1 MLKALLI
8 DDEAH
13 CAERIKKLLIPH
25 ENTFQLI
32 GVSTTVSEG
41 IKAIEAL
48 KPDVVFLDIQ
58 IHDQTGFELLDQL
71 KTIHF
76 DIIFTTAHNNYA
88 INAFKYSALDYLLKP
103 ITKIDF
109 DAALEKFQK
118 KNSLEETAHKL
129 NVLFHN
135 LITQSE
141 GLKKMAIPTLEG
153 FVFAEISEI
162 IRCESDGNY
171 THITLKNNEKI
182 TASKTLKYFEEL
194 LPTLNF
200 FRIHKSHLI
209 NLNYVEKY
217 LKGKGGY
224 VHMNDGKNIE
234 VAVRRKEGFLQKL
247 GKH

>member
-13 CAERIKKLLIPH
+13 CAERIKKLLVPYESTI
-25 ENTFQLI
+25 QLL
-32 GVSTTVSEG
+32 GTYTTVDDG
-41 IKAIEAL
+41 IKAIEAVQ
-48 KPDVVFLDIQ
+48 PDVVFLDIQ
-58 IHDQTGFELLDQL
+58 IHDQTGFDLLDKL
-71 KTIHF
+71 ATIPF
-76 DIIFTTAHNNYA
+76 EVIFTTAHNNYA
-88 INAFKYSALDYLLKP
+88 IDAFKYSALDYLLKP

-109 DAALEKFQK
+109 DAAVLKFQK
-118 KNSLEETAHKL
+118 KNSLEETTNKL
-129 NVLFHN
+129 KVLFHN
-135 LITQSE
+135 LSTQTE
-141 GLKKMAIPTLEG
+141 GLKKMAIPTLDG
-153 FVFAEISEI
+153 FVFVAISEI

-171 THITLKNNEKI
+171 THITLKNGEHL
-182 TASKTLKYFEEL
+182 TASKTLKHFEDV

-224 VHMNDGKNIE
+224 VQMNDGKNIE

-247 GKH
+247 LK

>member
-13 CAERIKKLLIPH
+13 CVERIKKLLIPY
-25 ENTFQLI
+25 ENTLQLL
-32 GVSTTVSEG
+32 GVFTTVSEG
-41 IKAIEAL
+41 ITAIETL
-48 KPDVVFLDIQ
+48 EPDVVFLDIQ

-71 KTIHF
+71 KNINF
-76 DIIFTTAHNNYA
+76 EVIFTTAHNNYA

-103 ITKIDF
+103 ITKADF
-109 DAALEKFQK
+109 DAALEKLQQ
-118 KNSLEETAHKL
+118 KNSLEETANKL
-129 NVLFHN
+129 TVLFHN
-135 LITQSE
+135 LTAQTD

-171 THITLKNNEKI
+171 THIILKNSEKI
-182 TASKTLKYFEEL
+182 TASKTLKYFEDV
-194 LPTLNF
+194 LPTRNF

-224 VHMNDGKNIE
+224 VHMNDGKDIE
-234 VAVRRKEGFLQKL
+234 VAVRRKESFLQKL
-247 GKH
+247 GRH